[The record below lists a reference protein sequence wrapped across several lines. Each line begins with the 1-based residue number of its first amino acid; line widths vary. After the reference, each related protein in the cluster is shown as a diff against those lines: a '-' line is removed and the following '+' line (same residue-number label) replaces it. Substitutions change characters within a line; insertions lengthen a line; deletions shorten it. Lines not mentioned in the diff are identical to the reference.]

1 MTEFY
6 YCDFWFGA
14 KKSARNIISESEA
27 KSRHE
32 SQARYTVLV
41 GSTTTPSA
49 IVDVLLGK
57 DMIGVDFLDEH
68 LRERLTYQFQRV
80 ASDKLFLSM
89 VVHRE
94 FTGKSDNVAKGTC
107 YIFNEDGRLTII
119 KEAFSPHHLEE
130 CSTTHDPIGNYEPV
144 PVFGHYSGLIAEER

>member
-27 KSRHE
+27 QSRHE
-32 SQARYTVLV
+32 SEARYTVLV
-41 GSTTTPSA
+41 GSPTTPSA
-49 IVDVLLGK
+49 IIDVLLDK
-57 DMIGVDFLDEH
+57 EMIGVDFLDEH
-68 LRERLTYQFQRV
+68 LRKRLSYQFQQV
-80 ASDKLFLSM
+80 APDKLFLSM
-89 VVHRE
+89 VVYTE
-94 FTGKSDNVAKGTC
+94 FAGQSDNVAEGTC
-107 YIFNEDGRLTII
+107 YIFNEDGRLII
-119 KEAFSPHHLEE
+119 EKFSPHHVEE